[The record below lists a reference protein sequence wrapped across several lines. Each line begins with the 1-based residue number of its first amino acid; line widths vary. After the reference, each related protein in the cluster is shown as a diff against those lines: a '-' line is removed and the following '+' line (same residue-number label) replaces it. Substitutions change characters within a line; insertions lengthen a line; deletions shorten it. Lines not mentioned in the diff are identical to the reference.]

1 VTSLL
6 VKILAF
12 VVSAALGFVV
22 ASVVVGAMSDRTPQ
36 STADAAPEY
45 LLGGADTPLAG
56 DTPAVAAFNTEPAA
70 DLVALAPLDPGDL
83 SAAAAAILGAGE
95 PGQGVE
101 PAVFTDPTGFP
112 RIDPVTQF
120 DGGPFQGANCTLAS
134 GSMLARLAFGIVTN
148 GSVLRTL
155 QDDQDGGTGLND
167 LKAALARG
175 YGVSAPIGLLRPQ
188 QLKDLLASGYGAVIQ
203 GIYGEIPAGLR
214 LQKDFT
220 GGHAIY
226 LDGYYPGN
234 AKRGI
239 PEAYY
244 VIDPLGRPHSGYKGE
259 WWPASIVDAFGTAF
273 GGGRIPAM
281 WAFPPGGVPPD
292 VVGPDVLPIP
302 ADSSGTHS
310 PGSTANPSA
319 SAPPSL
325 NPDATPTP
333 APTGFLP
340 VEPGDIDLEVA
351 NPPAPPVAGGLKD
364 SVLVTPVFDICI
376 VSPSLPGC
384 PTGIEAI
391 FPAGDPPLLQL
402 QLGPTVN
409 VLFVD
414 SDRANKAIV
423 GFTVDPPTT
432 SDVKFWVQGESP
444 ANVHTAT
451 SITSVTLFGTPMVLA
466 ELDVQAATTY
476 NFQAVAGNGIFAGSS
491 GIGSFTTGSGVKTF
505 EVSLGA
511 VDAPVFKAGTGLS
524 PFAHIAPGA
533 FLRPMVRLDQLAGA
547 SCEESAT
554 YGGTGFCLDQAP
566 LVAASS
572 ACTSANVTYELVGI
586 GEDSV
591 VVRAYPTEA
600 GVTSGGGLTLDGVL
614 EATGPAGSGTVAV
627 GCLASGLSY
636 SIVLDGIGDDR
647 GPLAAS
653 TVVVP

>member
-1 VTSLL
+1 MSSLL
-6 VKILAF
+6 PKALAF
-12 VVSAALGFVV
+12 IVSAVIGFVV
-22 ASVVVGAMSDRTPQ
+22 ASVVVGAMSDRTPV
-36 STADAAPEY
+36 STAGDAPEY

-56 DTPAVAAFNTEPAA
+56 DTPAVVAFDAEPASEA
-70 DLVALAPLDPGDL
+70 VALAPLDPGDL

-95 PGQGVE
+95 PGLGVE

-134 GSMLARLAFGIVTN
+134 GSMLARLAFGVVTN

-167 LKAALARG
+167 LKAALWRG
-175 YGVSAPIGLLRPQ
+175 YGVSAPTGLLRPQ
-188 QLKDLLASGYGAVIQ
+188 QLKDLLANGYGAVVQ

-244 VIDPLGRPHSGYKGE
+244 VIDPLGRPHSGYKGD
-259 WWPASIVDAFGTAF
+259 WWPASVVDRFGMAFGS
-273 GGGRIPAM
+273 GRIPAM

-302 ADSSGTHS
+302 ADSTGPG
-310 PGSTANPSA
+310 PGSTPNPSA
-319 SAPPSL
+319 SAPPSID
-325 NPDATPTP
+325 PDATPVP
-333 APTGFLP
+333 VPSGFLP
-340 VEPGDIDLEVA
+340 AEPGDVDVVVTD
-351 NPPAPPVAGGLKD
+351 PPEPPVSGGLRD
-364 SVLVTPVFDICI
+364 SILVTPVFDICI

-384 PTGIEAI
+384 PTGLEAI
-391 FPAGDPPLLQL
+391 FPSGDPPLVQVK
-402 QLGPTVN
+402 LGPTVTI
-409 VLFVD
+409 LFVD

-432 SDVKFWVQGESP
+432 STVKFWVQGQSP
-444 ANVHTAT
+444 ADVRTA
-451 SITSVTLFGTPMVLA
+451 SSLTSVTLFGTPMILA

-476 NFQAVAGNGIFAGSS
+476 AFQAVAGSGIFAGSS

-505 EVSLGA
+505 DVSLAA
-511 VDAPVFKAGTGLS
+511 VASPVFEAGTGLS
-524 PFAHIAPGA
+524 PYSHIAAGA
-533 FLRPMVRLDQLAGA
+533 FLRPMVRLDQLAGTSCDQSA
-547 SCEESAT
+547 SF
-554 YGGTGFCLDQAP
+554 GGTGFCLDQVA
-566 LVAASS
+566 LVPASS

-591 VVRAYPTEA
+591 SVRAHPTAA
-600 GVTSGGGLTLDGVL
+600 GVTPGGGLTLDGVL
-614 EATGPAGSGTVAV
+614 EASGPAGSGTVAV
-627 GCLASGLSY
+627 GCLTSGLSY
-636 SIVLDGIGDDR
+636 SIVIDGIGDDR
-647 GPLAAS
+647 GPLAAT
-653 TVVVP
+653 TVTVP